1 MSADPSDL
9 MRVAARELIQVKVW
23 GDVLRGAGID
33 ARVVGDNLTGGLGTA
48 LPGSVEL
55 WVRSADAE
63 AAEAPIAVADRG
75 GSFPTFIC
83 GDIPANN

>member
-1 MSADPSDL
+1 MSADPNDL
-9 MRVAARELIQVKVW
+9 MRVAAGELIQVQVW
-23 GDVLRGAGID
+23 GDVLRDAGID

-55 WVRSADAE
+55 WVRRADVE
-63 AAEAPIAVADRG
+63 AAEASIAVADRG
-75 GSFPTFIC
+75 GPFPTFIC